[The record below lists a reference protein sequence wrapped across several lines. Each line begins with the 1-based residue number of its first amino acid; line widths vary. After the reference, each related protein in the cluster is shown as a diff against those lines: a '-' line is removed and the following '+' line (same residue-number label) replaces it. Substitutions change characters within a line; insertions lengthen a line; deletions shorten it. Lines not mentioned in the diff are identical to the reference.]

1 MMLLDTNVPIY
12 ASESG
17 SPNHVWARET
27 IARAVSTEGA
37 AINAVCL
44 AELCVGESDPST
56 AADRIRAW
64 GVQIVDVPAA
74 AAEVCARAYRQ
85 YLDRRSRQSGKDSP
99 RVPLPDFFIGA
110 HAQVLGWTLASA
122 DASRIRTFFPSVPLK
137 TPE

>member
-1 MMLLDTNVPIY
+1 MLLDTNLPIC

-17 SPNHVWARET
+17 SPHHVWARET

-37 AINAVCL
+37 SINAVCL
-44 AELCVGESDPST
+44 AEVCVGESNPST

-64 GVQIVDVPAA
+64 GVRIVDVPAA
-74 AAEVCARAYRQ
+74 AAEVCARAYRL
-85 YLDRRSRQSGKDSP
+85 YLDRRLSQSGKDSP

-122 DASRIRTFFPSVPLK
+122 DASRIRTYYPSVPLK
-137 TPE
+137 TPD

>member
-1 MMLLDTNVPIY
+1 MMLLDTNLLIY
-12 ASESG
+12 SSESG
-17 SPNHVWARET
+17 SPHHAWARET

-44 AELCVGESDPST
+44 AELCVGESNPST

-64 GVQIVDVPAA
+64 GVRIVDVPAA
-74 AAEVCARAYRQ
+74 AAEVCARAYRL
-85 YLDRRSRQSGKDSP
+85 YLERRLRQSGKDSP

-122 DASRIRTFFPSVPLK
+122 DASRIRTYFPSVPLE
-137 TPE
+137 TPD